1 MAHLHDVAVV
11 GAGPAGLAAAV
22 EAAEAGLD
30 VALVDA
36 AGQPGGQFWRHFDE
50 DHSRPEDLR
59 GHHGRSAFT
68 GLRDR
73 LYDLS
78 AAGRVRYL
86 PGHQVWLATRDGDRR
101 FTLRV
106 TPTVPVAD
114 PGPGAPAAPEP
125 VAARALILCPG
136 GYDRQLPVPG
146 WELPG
151 VMAAGGVQALLKGHR
166 TLAGR
171 RAVVGG
177 TGPFLL
183 PVAAGLARA
192 GARIPAVVEANATLG
207 WLRDPVG
214 TISAPGKGIEAAR
227 YAAVLARHRV
237 PYRTRTVVRA
247 ILGDG
252 RVEAVRIARLDRR
265 GRPTGPERELAADLV
280 ALGWGFTP
288 SLELPLMLGAATRQD
303 LDGSLVVT
311 VDALQRSSVDGVYV
325 AGEATGVGGAAL
337 SVSEGRLSALAL
349 AASLG
354 RGHSA
359 ATSGPAGAAGPA
371 AQIRRVQARIRRAR
385 RFAAA
390 MHRTYPVPDGW
401 PRWLPDSTV
410 VCRCEEVTYGD
421 LCRAHD
427 DLGATDARTL
437 KMLARPGMGWCQGR
451 ICGYATAGIAACL
464 SGRSATADDL
474 RPLSGRTPAVPVRL
488 GELAAL
494 AETMT
499 ADQMPQMPVNPRPD
513 DEEPANQDGA

>member
-1 MAHLHDVAVV
+1 MPHTHDVTVV

-36 AGQPGGQFWRHFDE
+36 AGQPGGQYWRHFDE
-50 DHSRPEDLR
+50 KHARPRDR
-59 GHHGRSAFT
+59 QGHHGWPVFT
-68 GLRDR
+68 ALRDR
-73 LYDLS
+73 LYELS

-86 PGHQVWLATRDGDRR
+86 PGHQVWLATRDEGGT

-106 TPTVPVAD
+106 TPTVHAPRTAA
-114 PGPGAPAAPEP
+114 GAEPDAAEP
-125 VAARALILCPG
+125 VVARALILCSG

-151 VMAAGGVQALLKGHR
+151 AMAAGGVQALLKGHR

-183 PVAAGLARA
+183 PVASGLAHA
-192 GARIPAVVEANATLG
+192 GAQVAAVVEANATLG

-214 TISAPGKGIEAAR
+214 AVSAPGKGVEAAQ
-227 YAAVLARHRV
+227 YAATLARHRI
-237 PYRTRTVVRA
+237 PYRTRTVIRE

-252 RVEAVRIARLDRR
+252 RVEAVRTAKVDRQ
-265 GRPTGPERELAADLV
+265 GRPTGPEREITADLV

-303 LDGSLVVT
+303 VDGSLVVE
-311 VDALQRSSVDGVYV
+311 VDAWQRSSVDGVYV

-354 RGHSA
+354 GERAGSVPGA
-359 ATSGPAGAAGPA
+359 PAGDPA
-371 AQIRRVQARIRRAR
+371 AIRRAQARIRRGR

-390 MHRTYPVPDGW
+390 MHRTYPVPAAW
-401 PRWLPDSTV
+401 PRTLPDATV

-421 LCRAHD
+421 LRHAHA

-464 SGRSATADDL
+464 DGRETTADDL

-488 GELAAL
+488 GELAAV
-494 AETMT
+494 AETVT
-499 ADQMPQMPVNPRPD
+499 AEQAGGEPQTS
-513 DEEPANQDGA
+513 EEPTN